1 MDAHPSRLE
10 LDRTALSAGSPETA
24 QHLSTCT
31 ECRLYVE
38 RMQAPPPLPNW
49 VKQLPEQQSLWAR
62 LRVKAFVGM
71 TACAAAAA
79 LFIVA
84 SGPAYVGEKGDAS
97 FAVYVQRD
105 GKQFLWNG
113 AQALRALDKVQ
124 IKADAHG
131 YKQIAIGSISAA
143 GAALPL
149 YQDSIE
155 AGPHMLPTSWT
166 MDAAP
171 GPERLVIAFSKLR
184 LTAAQL
190 TEAAKAQPRTEAV
203 WASAIELP
211 KEKPQ

>member
-10 LDRTALSAGSPETA
+10 LDRTALSAGSPETN
-24 QHLSTCT
+24 QHLSTCD
-31 ECRLYVE
+31 ECRLYVA
-38 RMQAPPPLPNW
+38 RLQAPPPLPNW
-49 VKQLPEQQSLWAR
+49 VKELPKEKSLWSR
-62 LRVKAFVGM
+62 LRVRAFVGM
-71 TACAAAAA
+71 TAFAAAAA
-79 LFIVA
+79 LFIVVQ
-84 SGPAYVGEKGDAS
+84 GPGYVGEKGDAS

-131 YKQIAIGSISAA
+131 YKQIAVGSVSAA
-143 GAALPL
+143 GAVQPL

-155 AGPHMLPTSWT
+155 AGAHFLPTSWT

-171 GPERLVIAFSKLR
+171 GSERLVIAFSKLR
-184 LTAAQL
+184 LTTAQL
-190 TEAAKAQPRTEAV
+190 AEAARAQPRTEAV
-203 WASAIELP
+203 WASVIELP